1 MPPKHLASLIV
12 HPVPVQFEGQQT
24 GRGGPADPVITP
36 GGARRD
42 AAATTGQLG
51 AQGGQ
56 QPRPDDPTATGGGE
70 EGACRVCAAAAAIT
84 LVLVGTESR
93 GQQGGEGICR
103 VAGPILARDRVRSEE
118 HTSELQ

>member
-70 EGACRVCAAAAAIT
+70 EGACRVCAAAATIT
-84 LVLVGTESR
+84 LVQIGRASCR
-93 GQQGGEGICR
+93 GRGEIAER
-103 VAGPILARDRVRSEE
+103 SVAARA
-118 HTSELQ
+118 

>member
-1 MPPKHLASLIV
+1 MASSTLAAVQARGATAAGRPSNSTFSGREPASV
-12 HPVPVQFEGQQT
+12 RWSASHPGPGQCEGQQT

-93 GQQGGEGICR
+93 GQ
-103 VAGPILARDRVRSEE
+103 
-118 HTSELQ
+118 